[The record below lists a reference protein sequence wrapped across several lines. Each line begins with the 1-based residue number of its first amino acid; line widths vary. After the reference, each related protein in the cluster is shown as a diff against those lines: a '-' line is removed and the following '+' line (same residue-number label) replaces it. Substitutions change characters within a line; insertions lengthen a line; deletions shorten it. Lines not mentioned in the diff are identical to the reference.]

1 MNKISSKHFML
12 FILGVSIISLKT
24 YSSIFVSAGGRD
36 TWISS
41 LLAGGIFICF
51 LFYVIKVC
59 RVSNTFN
66 INEVFFNSLPKIA
79 SFILLGIFIL
89 ALFINAIEAAAVEAN
104 VLHTTLFIDTPVWY
118 ALIFF
123 ITPSLFIFNK
133 KIRTILIFVLVS
145 VFIFIING
153 VLLFVLSQGYKDIN
167 NLLPVFAHGID
178 SSFFITSIL
187 ILGGFSTFMIAIPFL
202 KFIDKH
208 ENLSKHTF
216 YSGAIAIAFIVISF
230 VGVITAFG
238 PLRAANIFYPEFIL
252 SQRIELAGFLEFGEL
267 FFITQTVVGFF
278 IKYVISSYSILLILD
293 NYLKNKTIFIGI
305 YTFIVFVLSYYLG
318 SNNFFLYDALKY
330 IQIINL
336 IAFLIIPFI
345 VYSLYYIKIRNKNLN
360 SNKKD
365 IN

>member
-24 YSSIFVSAGGRD
+24 YSSVFISIGGRD

-41 LLAGGIFICF
+41 LLAGGVF
-51 LFYVIKVC
+51 LLFLISLIKVC

-66 INEVFFNSLPKIA
+66 INEVFFSALPKVLA
-79 SFILLGIFIL
+79 FILLGIFVL
-89 ALFINAIEAAAVEAN
+89 ALFMNAIEAAAVEAN

-123 ITPSLFIFNK
+123 ITPSLFIFSK
-133 KIRTILIFVLVS
+133 KLRTILIFVLVS
-145 VFIFIING
+145 SFTFIING
-153 VLLFVLSQGYKDIN
+153 ILLFVLSQGYKDIN
-167 NLLPVFAHGID
+167 NLLPVFGNGID

-208 ENLSKHTF
+208 EHLSKHTF
-216 YSGAIAIAFIVISF
+216 YSGAITVAFVVISF

-278 IKYVISSYSILLILD
+278 IKYVISTYSILLILD
-293 NYLKNKTIFIGI
+293 DYIKNKAIFIGI
-305 YTFIVFVLSYYLG
+305 YTFIAFVLSNYLG
-318 SNNFFLYDALKY
+318 LNNFYLYDILKY

-336 IAFLIIPFI
+336 IAFLVIPFI
-345 VYSLYYIKIRNKNLN
+345 VYSIYYFKVKNRN
-360 SNKKD
+360 STKKD
-365 IN
+365 SN